1 MEITSVGPKNPPSF
15 YDNFKIPINNWRGC
29 GLDEPS
35 FVKCRNIHNVEGI
48 RLHDHIGTMDPD
60 EFGYITDKIDEFNP

>member
-1 MEITSVGPKNPPSF
+1 M
-15 YDNFKIPINNWRGC
+15 
-29 GLDEPS
+29 DEPS